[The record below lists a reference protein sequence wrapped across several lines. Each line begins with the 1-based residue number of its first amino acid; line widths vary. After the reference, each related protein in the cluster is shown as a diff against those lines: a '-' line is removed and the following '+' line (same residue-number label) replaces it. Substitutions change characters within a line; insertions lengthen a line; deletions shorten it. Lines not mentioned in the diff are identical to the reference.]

1 MIKLKQASLALHSC
15 DVPGYKYQMHTT
27 WTMPKGATAE
37 NVVYWI
43 NYARQRAP
51 EMYLHNVVI
60 NCHGSPGGLHIGG
73 DAGKPGGFLMTKAHT
88 GSFQKV
94 RQHGDVGR
102 LIPVTCEVASGNKTD
117 DKLGKDF
124 CQKLAIDSGCFV
136 GRRIRF
142 KRWISGSNIS
152 GIPMVRSTI
161 SRVRFTNLARL
172 VVTPTGRTTKF
183 IIRASP
189 SNKKSAPVKEAL
201 LFFVM
206 SG

>member
-102 LIPVTCEVASGNKTD
+102 LILVACEVASGNKTD

-136 GRRIRF
+136 VAADKIQKVDFWFEYIRHPDGAIDDF
-142 KRWISGSNIS
+142 EGKVYEFSPAG
-152 GIPMVRSTI
+152 GY
-161 SRVRFTNLARL
+161 TNW
-172 VVTPTGRTTKF
+172 KDD
-183 IIRASP
+183 
-189 SNKKSAPVKEAL
+189 
-201 LFFVM
+201 
-206 SG
+206 